1 LGERRE
7 PDRISKTALEN
18 AERFISRI
26 PIDAVGFVF
35 LAGEKPLSP
44 TLKLSQRTC
53 SLIRQTH
60 AHEHPRGWVILSPK
74 AGSQE
79 QKKGVRMSR
88 KVADVMWEMLAAAG
102 VKRCYGIVGDALNP
116 VIDAL
121 RRNGKIE
128 FIHVRHEEY
137 GVFAAVA
144 DAYFTGIPV
153 VVCSTAGPGVTH
165 LFTGLMGARQEGA
178 AIVAIAGDV
187 ETKLIDTAALEELNP
202 YKFFD
207 TACLYVGRV
216 VNPEQARAVFT
227 TAILTAVL
235 DKGPTVISLPGDIA
249 SAKADRS
256 GHQIAIPAPPV
267 LRPADADLGKLAA
280 MIEAANK
287 IAIFGGDGCRDA
299 RNEVLQLAVRLN
311 APVGY
316 SFRGK
321 QWLEHDNPNAV
332 GMTGLLGYG
341 GAYKAIHDADLVLL
355 LGTDFPFSEF
365 LPGDGVKKVQIDT
378 NPKHLG
384 RRTALDLAL
393 VGDIQATVSALLTR
407 VTGKTDSRFLE
418 KHVAETHSFH
428 ELLQHY
434 VDKGPGIKPIRP
446 EFLVATLSELADD
459 DAMFFADTGTA
470 CIWMARYLEG
480 GTHRRLFGSFSWASM
495 ANAAPNAFGAQLAY
509 PGRQTIAL
517 CGDGGFTM
525 LALGDLL
532 TQVQR
537 KTPVVQIIL
546 NNASLDFV
554 NIEMQ
559 EAGVVP
565 FGVDFENPNF
575 AKVAEAMGAKGIR
588 IEDPGDVR
596 EGLSAALA
604 HKGGPVVVDAVVD
617 CYALSLPSHIPFHT
631 AEGFTLSLAKQV
643 LTGKMDA
650 VIETIKRNIDL
661 I

>member
-1 LGERRE
+1 M
-7 PDRISKTALEN
+7 A
-18 AERFISRI
+18 
-26 PIDAVGFVF
+26 
-35 LAGEKPLSP
+35 
-44 TLKLSQRTC
+44 
-53 SLIRQTH
+53 
-60 AHEHPRGWVILSPK
+60 
-74 AGSQE
+74 
-79 QKKGVRMSR
+79 R
-88 KVADVMWEMLAAAG
+88 KVADVMWEMLAKAG

-144 DAYFTGIPV
+144 DAYLSGNPV
-153 VVCSTAGPGVTH
+153 VVCGTAGPGVTH
-165 LFTGLMGARQEGA
+165 LFNGLMDARKEGA
-178 AIVAIAGDV
+178 PIIAIAGDV
-187 ETKLIDTAALEELNP
+187 ETKLMDTAALEELNP

-227 TAILTAVL
+227 TAILTAIA

-249 SAKADRS
+249 SAKAPD
-256 GHQIAIPAPPV
+256 HAYEVAIPARPV
-267 LRPADADLGKLAA
+267 LCPAGADLDKLAA
-280 MIEAANK
+280 MIEAAK
-287 IAIFGGDGCRDA
+287 KVAIFGGDGCRDA
-299 RNEVLQLAVRLN
+299 RDEVLQLAARLK

-316 SFRGK
+316 TFRGK

-365 LPGDGVKKVQIDT
+365 LPGGDVKKVQIDR
-378 NPKHLG
+378 NPKHIG
-384 RRTALDLAL
+384 RRTAVDLGL
-393 VGDIQATVSALLTR
+393 VGDIKATVTALLPKVR
-407 VTGKTDSRFLE
+407 DKIESRFLE
-418 KHVAETHSFH
+418 KHIAETNSFH

-434 VDKGPGIKPIRP
+434 VEKGPGIKPIRP
-446 EFLVATLSELADD
+446 EFLAATLSELASD
-459 DAMFFADTGTA
+459 DAMFFVDTGTA
-470 CIWMARYLEG
+470 CIWAARHLKG
-480 GTHRRLFGSFSWASM
+480 GTNRRIFGSFSWASM
-495 ANAAPNAFGAQLAY
+495 ANAAPNAFGAQLAF

-546 NNASLDFV
+546 NNESLDFV
-554 NIEMQ
+554 KIEMQ

-565 FGVDFENPNF
+565 FGVDFKNPNF

-588 IEDPGDVR
+588 IEEPSDVR
-596 EGLSAALA
+596 EALAAALA
-604 HKGGPVVVDAVVD
+604 HNGGPVVVDAVVD
-617 CYALSLPSHIPFHT
+617 SYALSLPSHLPFH
-631 AEGFTLSLAKQV
+631 AVEGFTLSLAKQV
-643 LTGKMDA
+643 LSGKMDS
-650 VIETIKRNIDL
+650 VIKTIERNTGL
-661 I
+661 V

>member
-1 LGERRE
+1 MEGPCTRLLR
-7 PDRISKTALEN
+7 
-18 AERFISRI
+18 
-26 PIDAVGFVF
+26 GF
-35 LAGEKPLSP
+35 
-44 TLKLSQRTC
+44 
-53 SLIRQTH
+53 H
-60 AHEHPRGWVILSPK
+60 
-74 AGSQE
+74 
-79 QKKGVRMSR
+79 KKECRMAR
-88 KVADVMWEMLAAAG
+88 KVADVMWELLANAG

-144 DAYFTGIPV
+144 DAYLSGNPV
-153 VVCSTAGPGVTH
+153 VVCGTAGPGVTH
-165 LFTGLMGARQEGA
+165 LFNGLMDARKEGA
-178 AIVAIAGDV
+178 PIIAIAGDV
-187 ETKLIDTAALEELNP
+187 ETKLMDSAALEELNP

-227 TAILTAVL
+227 TAILTAVA
-235 DKGPTVISLPGDIA
+235 DKGPTVISMPGDIA
-249 SAKADRS
+249 SANAPGDS
-256 GHQIAIPAPPV
+256 PHAVAIPATPV
-267 LRPADADLGKLAA
+267 FRPAAADLDKLAE
-280 MIEAANK
+280 MIETANK
-287 IAIFGGDGCRDA
+287 VAIFGGDGCRDA
-299 RNEVLQLAVRLN
+299 RDEVLELAARLK

-341 GAYKAIHDADLVLL
+341 GAYKAIHDADLLL
-355 LGTDFPFSEF
+355 MLGTDFPFSEF
-365 LPGDGVKKVQIDT
+365 LPGDGVKKVQIDR
-378 NPKHLG
+378 NPKHIG
-384 RRTALDLAL
+384 RRTAVDLAL
-393 VGDIQATVSALLTR
+393 VGDIKATLAALLPKLR
-407 VTGKTDSRFLE
+407 DKTESHFLE
-418 KHVAETHSFH
+418 KHIVETNSFH

-434 VDKGPGIKPIRP
+434 VEKGPGIKPIRP
-446 EFLVATLSELADD
+446 EFLAATLSELASD
-459 DAMFFADTGTA
+459 DALFFVDTGTA
-470 CIWMARYLEG
+470 CIWAARHLKG
-480 GTHRRLFGSFSWASM
+480 GTNRRIFGSFSWASM
-495 ANAAPNAFGAQLAY
+495 ANAAPNAFGAQLAF

-537 KTPVVQIIL
+537 KSPVVQIIL
-546 NNASLDFV
+546 NNESLDFV

-565 FGVDFENPNF
+565 FGVDFKNPNF

-596 EGLSAALA
+596 EALAAALA
-604 HKGGPVVVDAVVD
+604 HNGGPVVVDAVVD
-617 CYALSLPSHIPFHT
+617 PYALSLPSHVPFH
-631 AEGFTLSLAKQV
+631 AAAGFTLSLAKQV
-643 LTGKMDA
+643 WSGKMDS
-650 VIETIKRNIDL
+650 VIKTIERNVGL
-661 I
+661 V